1 MGNRLLILI
10 FCLLIGCVNLESKNL
25 ILAEDDDIADTA
37 PKVVEVVIDSEPY
50 DLWDR
55 IRKDLSFKIPDDYED
70 IDRYRKKYIN
80 NQHAVNRLSKSGQ
93 RYLFHTVK
101 RAEELGIPVELA
113 LLPFVASEFDPYAQ
127 SLYGATGMWQF
138 LPATGREW
146 GLKTNWWY
154 DGKRDVIA
162 STEAAFN
169 FLIYLHQKFDRDWLL
184 AIAAYNA
191 GPGRVASL
199 RREAASMG
207 LDPNIWFDNVE
218 VVAAKR
224 IGRETVQYVSNIYK
238 YWVAYSLAQRQ

>member
-25 ILAEDDDIADTA
+25 ILAEDGDIADVA
-37 PKVVEVVIDSEPY
+37 PKVVEVVIDSEPF

-70 IDRYRKKYIN
+70 IGRYKKKYIN

-101 RAEELGIPVELA
+101 RAEELGVPVELA
-113 LLPFVASEFDPYAQ
+113 LLPFVESEFDPYAQ

-169 FLIYLHQKFDRDWLL
+169 FLIYLHQKFDGDWLL
-184 AIAAYNA
+184 ANHHQI
-191 GPGRVASL
+191 
-199 RREAASMG
+199 
-207 LDPNIWFDNVE
+207 FDVN
-218 VVAAKR
+218 R
-224 IGRETVQYVSNIYK
+224 LGS
-238 YWVAYSLAQRQ
+238 